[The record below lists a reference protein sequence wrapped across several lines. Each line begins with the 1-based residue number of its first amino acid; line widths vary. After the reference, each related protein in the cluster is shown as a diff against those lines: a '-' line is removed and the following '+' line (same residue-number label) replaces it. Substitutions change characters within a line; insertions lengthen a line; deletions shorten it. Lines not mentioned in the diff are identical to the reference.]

1 MVNQHSPLTA
11 RIEQDT
17 LPQSDGGSMKQCDVI
32 VVGGGMVGAAVA
44 LGLAKL
50 GQEVA
55 LLEKNPLPAF
65 AAEAPYDLRISAIS
79 AASVALLMQLG
90 AWESVL
96 AMRAHPYNGLQTWE
110 IDGFEVSFSAADLG
124 LSELG
129 FMVENNVLQL
139 ALWQTLKAYPN
150 FLQAVGFQQI
160 VANRVSDIWQVQV
173 DDRTFAAPL
182 VIACD
187 GANSVVRGWANI
199 GLSGWQYRQHCLL
212 AVVKTELPAQSVTW
226 QQFYPS
232 GPRAFLP
239 LAEQNGCVVWYDS
252 PKRIEALSR
261 LSPAKLSAEIRE
273 YFPAK
278 LSAELGC
285 VDVVSHGAF
294 PLVRQ
299 HARHYFRDG
308 VVLVGDAAH
317 TINPLAGQGVNL
329 GFKDVKA
336 LLELA
341 EQAQQKGER
350 LVDERWLQRYE
361 QQRKPD
367 NLLMQSGM
375 DLFYKVFK
383 SELLPLKMVRNLAF
397 IATQRATFLKKQ
409 VLKYALGL

>member
-1 MVNQHSPLTA
+1 
-11 RIEQDT
+11 
-17 LPQSDGGSMKQCDVI
+17 MKQCDVI

-55 LLEKNPLPAF
+55 LLEKNPLPVF
-65 AAEAPYDLRISAIS
+65 ADDAPYDLRISAIS
-79 AASVALLMQLG
+79 AASVALLTQLG

-110 IDGFEVSFSAADLG
+110 IDGFEVSFAAADLG
-124 LSELG
+124 LNELG

-139 ALWQTLKAYPN
+139 ALWQALESYPN
-150 FLQAVGFQQI
+150 CQQAVGFQQI
-160 VANRVSDIWQVQV
+160 VANRVSDVWQICT
-173 DDRTFAAPL
+173 DDRTFAAPI

-187 GANSVVRGWANI
+187 GANSMARGWANI

-239 LAEQNGCVVWYDS
+239 LAAQNGCVVWYDS
-252 PKRIEALSR
+252 PQRIAELGSF
-261 LSPAKLSAEIRE
+261 SPAKLSAELLAH
-273 YFPAK
+273 FPAK
-278 LSAELGC
+278 LSAELGR
-285 VDVVSHGAF
+285 VEVVSHGAF
-294 PLVRQ
+294 PLARQ
-299 HARHYFRDG
+299 HAQHYFRHG

-341 EQAQQKGER
+341 EQAQQRGER
-350 LVDERWLQRYE
+350 LADERWLQRYE

-367 NLLMQSGM
+367 NLLMQTGM

-383 SELLPLKMVRNLAF
+383 SEPMPLKIVRNLAF
-397 IATQRATFLKKQ
+397 ITAQRATFLKKR